1 MRAAPPSPATPATVA
16 ALVSLDRIGLAP
28 TSGPPHVLLL
38 LPGMSTRRRPPGS
51 VPHFLHL
58 CVQVPPSQCGLPWP
72 SDFPVKAPLSCKA
85 PVPSGFDFVSRTYH
99 HLTAWISFIGHVYCP
114 MQCGHCECRVS
125 TLLVAVHSEPTT
137 VPSVEQVLKEYTKF
151 RRVHAL
157 LSLCK
162 CNPLLT
168 TSIILSEHH
177 KTAKHI
183 PGLRS
188 LLFPL

>member
-1 MRAAPPSPATPATVA
+1 MA

-72 SDFPVKAPLSCKA
+72 SDFPVEAPLSCKA

-99 HLTAWISFIGHVYCP
+99 HLTQRGFH
-114 MQCGHCECRVS
+114 
-125 TLLVAVHSEPTT
+125 LLVTFIAQCNVGT
-137 VPSVEQVLKEYTKF
+137 VSAEFLHCSSPYTQ
-151 RRVHAL
+151 
-157 LSLCK
+157 SLQQSPVWSRCSR
-162 CNPLLT
+162 NT
-168 TSIILSEHH
+168 Q
-177 KTAKHI
+177 
-183 PGLRS
+183 S
-188 LLFPL
+188 LDVCMLC